1 MPNIVYKFQF
11 DPSAGMCTD
20 QQLFDT
26 EEIAELEWSHQKV
39 TNTLQEAIYQG
50 VPIFS
55 LPLTFDQEGDL
66 FRMRGESLIGS
77 LNRDYF
83 LEAGLQENVQELTLI
98 WADLRG
104 GKGGQLGVQL
114 PPHCRALPPQLPS

>member
-1 MPNIVYKFQF
+1 MPNIVYKQDSRMITVSDLNLKTFYL
-11 DPSAGMCTD
+11 PVMAE
-20 QQLFDT
+20 DT
-26 EEIAELEWSHQKV
+26 GPEIAELEWSHQKV

-55 LPLTFDQEGDL
+55 LPLTFDQDDDL

-83 LEAGLQENVQELTLI
+83 LEAGLQETG
-98 WADLRG
+98 R
-104 GKGGQLGVQL
+104 
-114 PPHCRALPPQLPS
+114 S

>member
-1 MPNIVYKFQF
+1 MKISHSVLVSRSLQQN
-11 DPSAGMCTD
+11 

-26 EEIAELEWSHQKV
+26 EEIAELELSHQKV

-98 WADLRG
+98 
-104 GKGGQLGVQL
+104 
-114 PPHCRALPPQLPS
+114 CI